1 MPLSGARVDF
11 VPYSST
17 DHSGSA
23 TTDTQGRFRL
33 ELMEGVYRVMIFG
46 GSGYVVQQIESFEVN
61 GPEETFEFRFSGTRV
76 SGTVSGLGGT
86 PLTGARVEAW
96 QGFFGN
102 YAAAQT
108 IDGAYEFFLP
118 PGPYGFYATPPGSVR
133 GLPTRNLAVEV
144 GVSDSTLD
152 IPLDGDEVQI
162 QVTLRAA
169 TPINTSYVAAYA
181 PGVTANNQT
190 GPDGK
195 TTLYLPKGDYRIQA
209 SSGSPQVAGGEM
221 MLRKISGPETITFD
235 FDRVRWDMTLRWSSD
250 STAITQG
257 TVSAFEVSTFGQ
269 AGGSPDPAGRLTL
282 FVSSGLN
289 YRLDMYAQPP
299 GGNAPVT
306 RSAYASSLGD
316 STFDVYFDDS
326 ASGLSFGF
334 APSH

>member
-1 MPLSGARVDF
+1 MPV
-11 VPYSST
+11 ST
-17 DHSGSA
+17 LIVHR
-23 TTDTQGRFRL
+23 T
-33 ELMEGVYRVMIFG
+33 
-46 GSGYVVQQIESFEVN
+46 
-61 GPEETFEFRFSGTRV
+61 
-76 SGTVSGLGGT
+76 GGT
-86 PLTGARVEAW
+86 HKG
-96 QGFFGN
+96 
-102 YAAAQT
+102 AAA
-108 IDGAYEFFLP
+108 
-118 PGPYGFYATPPGSVR
+118 
-133 GLPTRNLAVEV
+133 
-144 GVSDSTLD
+144 
-152 IPLDGDEVQI
+152 
-162 QVTLRAA
+162 
-169 TPINTSYVAAYA
+169 
-181 PGVTANNQT
+181 
-190 GPDGK
+190 
-195 TTLYLPKGDYRIQA
+195 
-209 SSGSPQVAGGEM
+209 
-221 MLRKISGPETITFD
+221 FD